1 MSKILGLD
9 LGTNSIG
16 WAIVDDKENKIINTG
31 VRIFPEGIEPDTIGK
46 GDKEQSKNAA
56 RREARQMRRQ
66 NFRTRI
72 RRIKLLET
80 LIKLKMCP
88 LSVEELNIW
97 KKYDKSKGK
106 SGRHFPQS
114 TVFVEWLKQNPYEL
128 RARALKENLT
138 LEELGRIFYH
148 LIQRRGFL
156 SNRKSKD
163 EGKIYSGKENMVGI
177 DETKEQIQ
185 NSTLGNFLY
194 SIYPEEN
201 KPYKTIKDENGKELR
216 VRGRYTLRK
225 MYIDEFNKIWNK
237 QAAHLGLNNQK
248 IKIKKIR
255 FYSGTINAKRTNATI
270 EYLQNK
276 FGKDNV
282 IIDETLRK
290 ITTIE
295 EIDLKEF
302 FGGEI
307 KEENNELKYRSQE
320 SLLFYQ
326 RPLRSQK
333 GLLSKCTLE
342 KRKFYDKKNKKWITV
357 GPTPCPISHPQFEI
371 FRAYQ
376 FINNIEY
383 GAKQKLDSEQR
394 RIVLNLISKK
404 DSNFDFINIPKVLK
418 LTHEHFNYDNKLK
431 VPGNYTI
438 SKLTK
443 LFKPDIWD
451 KYKDEI
457 WQCFYFFEDN
467 DLLTEKLEKD
477 FGLEKSDFEKAEK
490 IRLKDG
496 YSNVS
501 LKAIKNIVPFL
512 EKGYRFSDA
521 VILGGVRN
529 SFRKTIDGKQIDR
542 WDDFNNTHN
551 KIEADIIKIIRE
563 RDSKEGEAIE
573 KIKNYLSNPK
583 NNLGFEKNDKCF
595 KKLYHHSQEI
605 EQHEIKDELS
615 EIENLRNPIVQQGIN
630 ELRRLVN
637 FLLKHYRK
645 DNPEFKFD
653 EIKVELARDLR
664 AGKKSRHEMSFKIN
678 ENNKKNEEAREKL
691 TEYGL
696 QHSRENIHKY
706 LLYKEIE
713 EKNGTVICPYTGKTI
728 GLNDLLGNENKFQI
742 EHIIPKSISLNDSFS
757 NKTLCEAK
765 FNGLKGNQTPYQF
778 FLNNNSASLWGTNS
792 WDTIEE
798 RAFKLLPYH
807 KAKRF
812 TSKTDELDADGFI
825 ERQLNDTRYISKKAK
840 EILSEICDKVRVM
853 PGSLT
858 SELRH
863 LWGLNNV
870 LQPVKVFDFENA
882 DINENESKPHYLIVD
897 KNENPINILP
907 VYNKKPR
914 IQNNETTVAGNF
926 KKNDAKL
933 INLFDNSISNDDKKY
948 WAKIKLNENIIV
960 GEIKN
965 NYFLSAQF
973 TNNNENSD
981 ISDNKYWTK
990 IRLENSPVEIHKIY
1004 TEKPKSSENQ
1014 IVLRGKVEK
1023 NKFKH
1028 DSFNKGI
1035 TVNQK
1040 DDFYWAIFN
1049 VNNIKFEIPKK
1060 NDKPKKNGK
1069 QILLFGEVKNN
1080 IFKSYIYECRSELAD
1095 GKYWAIIDID
1105 FDSISC
1111 LKVRNEFPL
1120 IDENQILITG
1130 SINEEGLFSSDVD
1143 TAHTF
1148 QTDLLPGKYYALFN
1162 VRNISNNFTLIKN
1175 DEPELENGQ
1184 KLVEGNVW
1192 IDRQTGEI
1200 KFDPKKNRDDH
1211 RHHAIDAITI
1221 ALTKQ
1226 SYLQKLSSYNA
1237 NKEEKKRGNKYEK
1250 PHFEPPWDNL
1260 FNDVKNAASKIIVSY
1275 KQNNKVLTKINKK
1288 IFKNGKKINS
1298 KGFAA
1303 RGQLHKESVFGKRK
1317 TNNSEEAYH
1326 IRKSLDSLENNKH
1339 IEKIVDKNI
1348 KKIIKNHLKENF
1360 GIDVSGKYKIPKNAF
1375 FKDGKPLIFLPNKK
1389 GDPVPIKK
1397 VRIREFIGNAVKLKS
1412 ENQYVNPR
1420 NNHHVVIYKDENG
1433 DLNERI
1439 VTLWEAVERAVK
1451 KLPVYCLPEP
1461 ITGEPRPV
1469 EIITTLEK
1477 NDMFI
1482 LGLSDDEFNDNIN
1495 DNKFLNKYLF
1505 RVQKFTQKDYYFRHH
1520 LASTINNAN
1529 EKIQINSFGNGK
1541 NGWLTQNPIKIKV
1554 NLLGEIKK
1562 C

>member
-31 VRIFPEGIEPDTIGK
+31 VRIFPEGVEPDTIGK

-80 LIKLKMCP
+80 LMKLQMCP

-106 SGRHFPQS
+106 CSRHFPQS

-163 EGKIYSGKENMVGI
+163 DNKIYKGKDNITGI
-177 DETKEQIQ
+177 TKTKEQIQ

-216 VRGRYTLRK
+216 VRARYTLRK

-255 FYSGTINAKRTNATI
+255 FYSGTINSKRNQAKINS
-270 EYLQNK
+270 LQNK
-276 FGKDNV
+276 FGNDNV
-282 IIDETLRK
+282 IIDETSRK

-394 RIVLNLISKK
+394 KIVLNLINKK
-404 DSNFDFINIPKVLK
+404 DSNFDFVNIPKALK
-418 LTHEHFNYDNKLK
+418 LTNEHFNYDNKLK

-438 SKLTK
+438 SKLKK
-443 LFKPDIWD
+443 LFKPDIWN
-451 KYKDEI
+451 KCKNEI
-457 WQCFYFFEDN
+457 WQCWYFFEDN
-467 DLLTEKLEKD
+467 DLLIKKLEKNFGLKKAD
-477 FGLEKSDFEKAEK
+477 FGKIEK

-496 YSNVS
+496 YSNIS
-501 LKAIKNIVPFL
+501 LKAINNILPFL

-551 KIEADIIKIIRE
+551 KIEDDIIKIIRE

-907 VYNKKPR
+907 VYNEKPQ
-914 IQNNETTVAGNF
+914 INNNETTVAGNF

-973 TNNNENSD
+973 TNNNETSN
-981 ISDNKYWTK
+981 ISDGKYWTK
-990 IRLENSPVEIHKIY
+990 IDLDNSPIKINKIY

-1028 DSFNKGI
+1028 DSFSKGI
-1035 TVNQK
+1035 AVNQK
-1040 DDFYWAIFN
+1040 DDF
-1049 VNNIKFEIPKK
+1049 
-1060 NDKPKKNGK
+1060 
-1069 QILLFGEVKNN
+1069 
-1080 IFKSYIYECRSELAD
+1080 
-1095 GKYWAIIDID
+1095 YWAIIDID

-1130 SINEEGLFSSDVD
+1130 SINEEGLFSSDID

-1162 VRNISNNFTLIKN
+1162 VRNISNDFTLIKN
-1175 DEPELENGQ
+1175 NEPILENGQ

-1226 SYLQKLSSYNA
+1226 SYLQKLSNYNA

-1288 IFKNGKKINS
+1288 IFKNGKKFNS
-1298 KGFAA
+1298 VGFAA
-1303 RGQLHKESVFGKRK
+1303 RGQLH
-1317 TNNSEEAYH
+1317 EATIYGQNRH
-1326 IRKSLDSLENNKH
+1326 C
-1339 IEKIVDKNI
+1339 EKGEFVHRISI
-1348 KKIIKNHLKENF
+1348 KKLKFAKTKGQATYLSDIIDTN
-1360 GIDVSGKYKIPKNAF
+1360 
-1375 FKDGKPLIFLPNKK
+1375 
-1389 GDPVPIKK
+1389 
-1397 VRIREFIGNAVKLKS
+1397 
-1412 ENQYVNPR
+1412 
-1420 NNHHVVIYKDENG
+1420 IYKTII
-1433 DLNERI
+1433 ERI
-1439 VTLWEAVERAVK
+1439 VKNLSEQE
-1451 KLPVYCLPEP
+1451 KLILN
-1461 ITGEPRPV
+1461 
-1469 EIITTLEK
+1469 EILQKE
-1477 NDMFI
+1477 N
-1482 LGLSDDEFNDNIN
+1482 E
-1495 DNKFLNKYLF
+1495 LNKLNT
-1505 RVQKFTQKDYYFRHH
+1505 KSSK
-1520 LASTINNAN
+1520 
-1529 EKIQINSFGNGK
+1529 EKK
-1541 NGWLTQNPIKIKV
+1541 EK
-1554 NLLGEIKK
+1554 
-1562 C
+1562 